1 MEREL
6 EDNRALW
13 SLFEAVSRLDNRDE
27 SARFLRD
34 LCTLRELEAMAERW
48 QVAQNLA
55 LRLPYRR
62 IHELTGAST
71 TTVTRV
77 AHWLRHGEGG
87 YRLLLQR
94 MKERMLKPGKKPG
107 KEKS

>member
-6 EDNRALW
+6 QDNQALW
-13 SLFEAVSRLDNRDE
+13 SLFEAVSRLENRDE

-48 QVAQNLA
+48 HVAQHVA

-62 IHELTGAST
+62 IHQLTGAST
-71 TTVTRV
+71 TTITRV

-87 YRLLLQR
+87 YRMLLQR
-94 MKERMLKPGKKPG
+94 ITEQTLKAATKPG